1 MKYIK
6 VTLKKSKDNRYVNIT
21 LKVEDMT
28 FQVTPKFLNNKQKL
42 RLNYL
47 LSEVIK
53 NEK

>member
-1 MKYIK
+1 MDIK
-6 VTLKKSKDNRYVNIT
+6 VTLKKSKNDRYVNIT
-21 LKVEDMT
+21 LKVGDMT

-47 LSEVIK
+47 LSEAVK